1 MRLAMASASWEPLVN
16 DIRKSAGLAFVWESP
31 HDTIP
36 VEHGAPFPLVPDWT
50 VLGAAYGYKDV
61 FIVRVH
67 VFTRC
72 VLGGVPCMR
81 WRTGCVN
88 VVV

>member
-36 VEHGAPFPLVPDWT
+36 VEHGAPFPLV
-50 VLGAAYGYKDV
+50 
-61 FIVRVH
+61 RE
-67 VFTRC
+67 C
-72 VLGGVPCMR
+72 V
-81 WRTGCVN
+81 GCSIWV
-88 VVV
+88 